1 VLEVLRAVVLLL
13 QYACEL
19 CRGRS
24 NSQYW
29 HAYVTQLALQASA
42 TPAATLHGYLWRV
55 AAWFAED
62 RERAAAM
69 KTMLMS

>member
-42 TPAATLHGYLWRV
+42 TVPRGYTSRLPLARRCLV
-55 AAWFAED
+55 C
-62 RERAAAM
+62 RG
-69 KTMLMS
+69 